1 MIAVPI
7 PYGSCEEA
15 LPATSG
21 KGLSLAT
28 LPSYLVEVLAAY
40 SHSIQTSDLHL
51 CHQRTSLEKRPRR
64 WPATKRAWSLAD
76 RLDEAQVLTI
86 VENYLSGATA
96 AQLAS
101 AYGLSLSSLKRL
113 LRSAQATKT
122 RY

>member
-1 MIAVPI
+1 ML
-7 PYGSCEEA
+7 
-15 LPATSG
+15 LP
-21 KGLSLAT
+21 
-28 LPSYLVEVLAAY
+28 YLVEVLVAH
-40 SHSIQTSDLHL
+40 SHSAQAADLHL
-51 CHQRTSLEKRPRR
+51 CRQETFLKKRPRR
-64 WPATKRAWSLAD
+64 RPATRRAWSLTE

-96 AQLAS
+96 AQLAT